1 MKTLKK
7 YKKIIIVIEVI
18 ALFMIL
24 YDFIIDSGSVT
35 ELSRP
40 EKGEGKVIEE
50 LDFSGG
56 ERNGSLEVP
65 ISERKL
71 SSDEEEEEIALA
83 KQEIDETLMG
93 KNESIDEVYLPLD
106 TRSSY
111 ASSKVQAFWTFEPM
125 VVDAE
130 GNIDFKD
137 EDELLIE
144 ARADLVCG
152 ETQDRYISYVRAVRP
167 GNETKNG
174 FLFNLK
180 SALNKADSEGGD
192 TLMLPSSVLDS
203 PVSFKRKPDF
213 RGLAFAFIGIA
224 LIPVLILFDRKK
236 DEKKKKAYNDALS
249 KDYPIIASKLSLLVG
264 AGIRPREAFK
274 RMSTSYEE
282 NRRRGAPR
290 AEGFEEIERACRDME
305 KGVGEGDAYLSIAE
319 RTGHKDYRRLTL
331 LLTENMRKGDRFL
344 SAELSR
350 EEADAFEERKNRA
363 IRLGEEA
370 STKLVFPMILLLG
383 SVMIMLLVPAFLGTG
398 I

>member
-24 YDFIIDSGSVT
+24 YDFLIDGGAVMS
-35 ELSRP
+35 LSRP
-40 EKGEGKVIEE
+40 QKGEGKAVEE
-50 LDFSGG
+50 LGFSGG
-56 ERNGSLEVP
+56 EESGTLEVP
-65 ISERKL
+65 VSERKL
-71 SSDEEEEEIALA
+71 SFEEEQELVRQAEE
-83 KQEIDETLMG
+83 EIDETIIG
-93 KNESIDEVYLPLD
+93 KNESADSVFLPLD

-137 EDELLIE
+137 NDELLIE

-152 ETQDRYISYVRAVRP
+152 ESEDRYISYIRAVKP
-167 GNETKNG
+167 GNETKSG

-180 SALNKADSEGGD
+180 SALKEADSEGGD
-192 TLMLPSSVLDS
+192 ELSLPSAVGES

-213 RGLAFAFIGIA
+213 RGVAFAFIGIA

-249 KDYPIIASKLSLLVG
+249 KDYPVIASKLSLFIG

-274 RMSTSYEE
+274 RISTSYEK
-282 NRRRGAPR
+282 NRRRGAP
-290 AEGFEEIERACRDME
+290 ASVGFDEIERACRDME

-331 LLTENMRKGDRFL
+331 LLTENMKKGDRFL

-398 I
+398 V

>member
-24 YDFIIDSGSVT
+24 YDFMIEGGAVT

-40 EKGEGKVIEE
+40 EKGEGRAVEE
-50 LDFSGG
+50 LGFAGRENTG
-56 ERNGSLEVP
+56 TLEIPV
-65 ISERKL
+65 SERKL
-71 SSDEEEEEIALA
+71 SSKEEEEQIELA
-83 KQEIDETLMG
+83 KQEIDETIMG
-93 KNESIDEVYLPLD
+93 KNESVDSVYLPLD

-130 GNIDFKD
+130 GNIDFGDK
-137 EDELLIE
+137 DELLIE

-152 ETQDRYISYVRAVRP
+152 ETSDRYVSYVRAVRP
-167 GNETKNG
+167 GNETKSG

-180 SALNKADSEGGD
+180 GALKEADSKGGD
-192 TLMLPSSVLDS
+192 VMTLPSFVGES
-203 PVSFKRKPDF
+203 PVSFQRKPEM
-213 RGLAFAFIGIA
+213 RGIAFALMGIA

-236 DEKKKKAYNDALS
+236 DEKKKKAYADALS
-249 KDYPIIASKLSLLVG
+249 RDYPAIASKLSLLVG
-264 AGIRPREAFK
+264 AGIRPREAFR

-290 AEGFEEIERACRDME
+290 SAGFEEIERACREME
-305 KGVGEGDAYLSIAE
+305 KGLGEGDAYLSIAE
-319 RTGHKDYRRLTL
+319 RTGHRDYRRLTL
-331 LLTENMRKGDRFL
+331 LLTENMKKGDRFL

-383 SVMIMLLVPAFLGTG
+383 SVMIMLIVPAFLGTG
-398 I
+398 V

>member
-18 ALFMIL
+18 ALFMII
-24 YDFIIDSGSVT
+24 YDFLIEGGAVT
-35 ELSRP
+35 SLSRP
-40 EKGEGKVIEE
+40 EKGEGKALEE
-50 LDFSGG
+50 LGFSGG
-56 ERNGSLEVP
+56 EASGTLEVP
-65 ISERKL
+65 VSEKKL
-71 SSDEEEEEIALA
+71 SSEEEQELISLA
-83 KQEIDETLMG
+83 KSEIDETITG
-93 KNESIDEVYLPLD
+93 KNESVDEVFLPID

-111 ASSKVQAFWTFEPM
+111 ASSKVQAFWTFEPT

-130 GNIDFKD
+130 GNIDFGDQD
-137 EDELLIE
+137 EFLIE

-152 ETQDRYISYVRAVRP
+152 ESEDRYISYIRAVRP
-167 GNETKNG
+167 GNETKSG

-180 SALNKADSEGGD
+180 GALKEADSEGGD
-192 TLMLPSSVLDS
+192 ELSLPSAVGES
-203 PVSFKRKPDF
+203 PVSFKRKPDL
-213 RGLAFAFIGIA
+213 RGVAFAFIGIA

-249 KDYPIIASKLSLLVG
+249 KDYPVIASKLSLFIG

-274 RMSTSYEE
+274 RISTSYEK

-290 AEGFEEIERACRDME
+290 SAGFDEIERACRDME

-331 LLTENMRKGDRFL
+331 LLTENMKKGDRFL

-350 EEADAFEERKNRA
+350 EEADAFDERKNRA

-398 I
+398 V